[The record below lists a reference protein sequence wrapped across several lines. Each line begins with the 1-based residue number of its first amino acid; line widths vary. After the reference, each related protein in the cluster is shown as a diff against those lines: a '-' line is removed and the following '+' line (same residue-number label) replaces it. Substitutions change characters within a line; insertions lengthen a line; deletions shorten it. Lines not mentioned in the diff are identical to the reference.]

1 MKIEHLINNL
11 LNERKIRNN
20 AYSLRALAR
29 DLKLDVGQLH
39 RIVRSQMAPTPLVA
53 YRIGKHLNLK
63 ADDILEMIESTLH

>member
-1 MKIEHLINNL
+1 MKIEHLINSL

-39 RIVRSQMAPTPLVA
+39 RIVGSKMAPTPLVA

-63 ADDILEMIESTLH
+63 SDDILELIESTLK